1 VPGEAPAAPLI
12 PAKDTTMTKRT
23 PRVPGEAPAAPLIP
37 AKDTTMTKRTPRV
50 PGEAPA
56 ADAEQPPVADTAA
69 TADPAAEQ
77 AAVDQQVAVQA
88 AAPVPV
94 EGKRPHP
101 STVDPTKI
109 TAPVLTSQGWICPA
123 PKEAK

>member
-1 VPGEAPAAPLI
+1 
-12 PAKDTTMTKRT
+12 
-23 PRVPGEAPAAPLIP
+23 
-37 AKDTTMTKRTPRV
+37 MTKRTPRV

-56 ADAEQPPVADTAA
+56 ADAEQDGSTPAA
-69 TADPAAEQ
+69 ADPAVAAAEQ
-77 AAVDQQVAVQA
+77 AAVDEQVTAQA
-88 AAPVPV
+88 AAPVPA

-123 PKEAK
+123 PKPAK